1 MSADEDEIDDE
12 DATQMMSRPSAAPD
26 EDETRMMSRPAAG
39 RAAWA
44 ANARPQGPT
53 DTNEMTKPR
62 VQVRLPDPLPLPP
75 PAGRR
80 PLESYSA
87 PPQAP
92 PVQAPAP
99 IPAPPPLPPPL
110 PLRSPGSL
118 PPPEP
123 YSAPYSAPP
132 PGGGPAP
139 GARGPA
145 LAPRKVRSPPV
156 FVAVM
161 VSCTVLTI
169 TGLVLL
175 GYLKMRGLW

>member
-1 MSADEDEIDDE
+1 MSANDDEEGDE

-44 ANARPQGPT
+44 ANPRPQNPA
-53 DTNEMTKPR
+53 DTNEVTKPR
-62 VQVRLPDPLPLPP
+62 VPVRLPDPLPLPP
-75 PAGRR
+75 PAYRQ
-80 PLESYSA
+80 PLESYSS

-92 PVQAPAP
+92 MAPAA
-99 IPAPPPLPPPL
+99 IPAPPPLPPP
-110 PLRSPGSL
+110 PPPRSPGSL

-123 YSAPYSAPP
+123 YSAPYPAQP

-139 GARGPA
+139 GARGPS